1 MVNHKKVHRLYCQE
15 GLNLRA
21 KKHKKS
27 RSVIQ
32 RLERTEIK
40 GINQYWSMD
49 FVCDQLYNGKRFR
62 ALTIV
67 DNYSRKCIAIN
78 IGQSLKGMDVVNT
91 LEDINVNRGILPG
104 RIKVD
109 NGPEFI

>member
-1 MVNHKKVHRLYCQE
+1 
-15 GLNLRA
+15 
-21 KKHKKS
+21 
-27 RSVIQ
+27 
-32 RLERTEIK
+32 
-40 GINQYWSMD
+40 MD